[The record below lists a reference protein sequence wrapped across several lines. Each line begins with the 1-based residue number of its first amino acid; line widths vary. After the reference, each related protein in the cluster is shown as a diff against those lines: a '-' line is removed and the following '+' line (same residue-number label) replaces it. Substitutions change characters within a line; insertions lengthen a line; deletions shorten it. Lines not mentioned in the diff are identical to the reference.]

1 MRWRSFAEI
10 FPSRLSRAD
19 DDCIN
24 KALCLCGRGS
34 FAREERK
41 TGKRTAPGTGQKIMQ
56 EAGLEPARYCYH
68 RHLKPARLPI
78 PPFLHLKENMKFS
91 MSLSRADLY
100 IISNCRPL
108 VNAFFEQN
116 IRKIREF
123 FRAHNIFRVSMRS
136 GRHFPYERFR
146 CGRENAGRP
155 AHRRFPQETY
165 HGSRAG

>member
-1 MRWRSFAEI
+1 MAGGLLRGRSEKRGNGLH
-10 FPSRLSRAD
+10 P
-19 DDCIN
+19 
-24 KALCLCGRGS
+24 GRG
-34 FAREERK
+34 K
-41 TGKRTAPGTGQKIMQ
+41 KIMQ

-91 MSLSRADLY
+91 MSLSRADLH

-155 AHRRFPQETY
+155 VHRRFPQETY
-165 HGSRAG
+165 HGSRVG